1 MPGGERVLLGT
12 PESLLVWELEDWPAS
27 PWARRWVSESLSGVD
42 RGVSDGSAAG
52 VTVLGV
58 DVAASV
64 EVGIVAT
71 ASPGVGV
78 WFPQASRAVRIA
90 MVTMRNEIFT

>member
-1 MPGGERVLLGT
+1 MGVGGLAGVALGAAVG
-12 PESLLVWELEDWPAS
+12 LGVA
-27 PWARRWVSESLSGVD
+27 VGVD

-58 DVAASV
+58 DVAASM